1 MLSEYNI
8 VYASDNSFAPIMGT
22 SIYSLLVNNTDAKR
36 INVNILDS
44 GIDKTNKSNIN
55 CIFKEFDNAV
65 LNWISV
71 DSISNKIGIKVQNDR
86 GSFSQ
91 YSRLFIDDVLSK
103 NVNKVLYLDCDTV
116 ITSSIKELWNIDLQN
131 KVVGAVKDAFSKYYR
146 KVINLTKNDIMFNS
160 GVMLINLKR
169 WRELKIKNKILK
181 YIIYNNGKVQ
191 QGDQGALNAILSSN
205 VVPLDPKY
213 NFVSILCELSFKELK
228 LYRRPVNFYAKSTID
243 KAKLCPVII
252 HYTSS
257 FYSIRPWFSNSNHSL
272 KEYWKFYFDKTPW
285 KDKKLPY
292 ENRKW
297 INYLFYHGLRKPIL
311 YSAGIVQI
319 YLRPLKNYLTKKK

>member
-1 MLSEYNI
+1 MLNEYNI

-22 SIYSLLVNNTDAKR
+22 SIYSLLINNTDAKR
-36 INVNILDS
+36 INVSILDS
-44 GIDKTNKSNIN
+44 GIDKTNKNNIN
-55 CIFKEFDNAV
+55 RIFEEFDNAV
-65 LNWISV
+65 LKWISV
-71 DSISNKIGIKVQNDR
+71 DSISNKIGIEVQNDR

-91 YSRLFIDDVLSK
+91 YSRLFIDDVLNK
-103 NVNKVLYLDCDTV
+103 NVNRVLYLDCDTV
-116 ITSSIKELWNIDLQN
+116 ITSSIRELWNIDLQN
-131 KVVGAVKDAFSKYYR
+131 KVVGAFKDAFSEYYR
-146 KVINLTKNDIMFNS
+146 KVINLAKNDIMFNS
-160 GVMLINLKR
+160 GVMLINLKK

-213 NFVSILCELSFKELK
+213 NFVSILCELSFDELK
-228 LYRRPVNFYAKSTID
+228 HYRKPVNFYTKSTID

-257 FYSIRPWFSNSNHSL
+257 FYSIRPWFSNSNHPL
-272 KEYWKFYFDKTPW
+272 REYWKSYFDKTPW
-285 KDKKLPY
+285 KDEQLPY

-311 YSAGIVQI
+311 YCAGIAQI
-319 YLRPLKNYLTKKK
+319 YLRPLKNYLTRKQ